1 MGIKMRPI
9 VLDLSSGQRWPENQA
24 MMTVNIFIK
33 DCMIVYF
40 LICLRMKLEKE
51 VPGLELDVLDG
62 VLVGEEEGEQGDV
75 QGNTDHQVG
84 DVHLYEDKRKL

>member
-9 VLDLSSGQRWPENQA
+9 VLDLSSGQENQA

-62 VLVGEEEGEQGDV
+62 VLVGEEESEQGDV
-75 QGNTDHQVG
+75 QGDPDHQVSE
-84 DVHLYEDKRKL
+84 VHLDQDMGI